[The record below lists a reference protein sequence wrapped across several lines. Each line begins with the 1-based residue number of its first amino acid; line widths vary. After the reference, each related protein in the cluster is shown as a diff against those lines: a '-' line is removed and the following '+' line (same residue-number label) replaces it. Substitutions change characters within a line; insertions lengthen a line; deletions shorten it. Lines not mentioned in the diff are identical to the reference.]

1 MLRRWTFAQ
10 RVGAGLSVC
19 LLAGLIL
26 LAILVSAARALAVNT
41 GTWAHH
47 SWSHHA
53 ADLLAVILGLGA
65 LGALVM
71 VLRNALGPMH
81 AERLQSEQ
89 RLHLFMDG
97 VSDYA
102 LCFLE
107 PDGTVSCW
115 STGAERLTGWTSSD
129 IVGQAAELLHAPDAV
144 SHGLPATYR
153 ERAARERRLQS
164 EGWRMRKDG
173 SRFWAETLLTA
184 LYTDGGTLQGF
195 AEVTRDITER
205 KRTERMQALLAEAG
219 RVLQP
224 QAGAAALGT
233 ALTRLCVPEIADACV
248 LYLPDETGHVR
259 PGAVTC
265 ADAATQTRLWEPL
278 LRRPSPDEPGPARV
292 VHTGRSERF
301 AEVDPDR
308 LPASVSDSTYAELW
322 RALGVRSALSV
333 PLVVDNR
340 VLGAL
345 CLLSTRPHRH
355 YGAVDQAFIEELSVR
370 AALALENARL
380 MAATQNALELIG
392 VAAHDLGTPLSSL
405 QLRLRR
411 VRLRSAPAHGEDNGL
426 REGLLMAED
435 ETKRL
440 GGLVHNL
447 LDLSRLSGGRLSLDA
462 QPMDLS
468 ELAHEVASRH
478 EDHAAT
484 AGCALSVHA
493 HGEVRGRWD
502 RQRLDRVLTNLLS
515 NALKF
520 GRGQPVE
527 VHVGQ
532 DAHRVRLT
540 VRDHGAGIPH
550 DAQQRIFSRFERVTT
565 DSRTPGFGLGLY
577 IVRQLVE
584 AHGGTI
590 RVHSRPGEG
599 AEFTVELPITQEN
612 PPKVTEA
619 IRA

>member
-26 LAILVSAARALAVNT
+26 LATLVFAAHTLTVDDGALFHHVADILAGL
-41 GTWAHH
+41 
-47 SWSHHA
+47 
-53 ADLLAVILGLGA
+53 LGLGA
-65 LGALVM
+65 LVALVM

-81 AERLQSEQ
+81 AEAVQSEQ

-129 IVGQAAELLHAPDAV
+129 IVGQRVEVLHVPDAV
-144 SHGLPATYR
+144 AHELPASHR

-164 EGWRMRKDG
+164 EGWRLRKDG

-184 LYTDGGTLQGF
+184 LYAEGGTLQGF

-224 QAGAAALGT
+224 QAGAKELGN

-248 LYLPDETGHVR
+248 LYLPDGQGVR
-259 PGAVTC
+259 PGAVAC
-265 ADAATQTRLWEPL
+265 ADAATQARLWEPL
-278 LRRPSPDEPGPARV
+278 MRRPSQDEPGPARV
-292 VHTGRSERF
+292 MHTGRAERF

-308 LPASVSDSTYAELW
+308 LPSSVSDSTCAELW

-355 YGAVDQAFIEELSVR
+355 YGAVDQAFIEELSAR
-370 AALALENARL
+370 AALALDNARL
-380 MAATQNALELIG
+380 LAATQNALELIG

-411 VRLRSAPAHGEDNGL
+411 VRLQCAPADAQDPRL
-426 REGLLMAED
+426 REGLLLAED

-440 GGLVHNL
+440 GQLVHNL
-447 LDLSRLSGGRLSLDA
+447 LDLSRLSGGRLVLEA
-462 QPMDLS
+462 RPMDLA
-468 ELAHEVASRH
+468 ELAHEVAARH
-478 EDHAAT
+478 EDQAAA
-484 AGCALSVHA
+484 AGCALTVHA
-493 HGEVRGRWD
+493 RSAARGRWD
-502 RQRLDRVLTNLLS
+502 RQRLDRVLTNLVS

-527 VHVGQ
+527 VHVNV
-532 DAHRVRLT
+532 DEHSHRVQMS
-540 VRDHGAGIPH
+540 VRDHGAGIPAE
-550 DAQQRIFSRFERVTT
+550 AQQRLFTRFERVTT
-565 DSRTPGFGLGLY
+565 DSRAPGFGLGLY

-599 AEFTVELPITQEN
+599 SEFTVELPFTQEAQEETGN
-612 PPKVTEA
+612 V

>member
-26 LAILVSAARALAVNT
+26 LATMVSAAHTLAAGDALST
-41 GTWAHH
+41 HRD
-47 SWSHHA
+47 S
-53 ADLLAVILGLGA
+53 DLRTLLVALLGLGCVAA
-65 LGALVM
+65 LGM

-107 PDGTVSCW
+107 PDGKVSCW
-115 STGAERLTGWTSSD
+115 STGAERLTGWTSED
-129 IVGQAAELLHAPDAV
+129 IVGQDVELLHVPDAV
-144 SHGLPATYR
+144 SRAVPASYR

-173 SRFWAETLLTA
+173 SRFWAESLLTA
-184 LYTDGGTLQGF
+184 LYDDAGRLQGF

-224 QAGAAALGT
+224 QAGAEALG
-233 ALTRLCVPEIADACV
+233 ADLTRLCVPEIADACV
-248 LYLPDETGHVR
+248 LYLPGEDGHVR

-278 LRRPSPDEPGPARV
+278 LRRPARDEPGPARV
-292 VHTGRSERF
+292 VYTGRAERF
-301 AEVDPDR
+301 AEVDPER
-308 LPASVSDSTYAELW
+308 LPASVNDSTYGELW

-333 PLVVDNR
+333 PLIVDNR

-355 YGAVDQAFIEELSVR
+355 YGAADQAFLEELSAR
-370 AALALENARL
+370 AALALDNARL
-380 MAATQNALELIG
+380 LAATQGALELIG
-392 VAAHDLGTPLSSL
+392 VAAHDLGNPLSSL

-411 VRLRSAPAHGEDNGL
+411 LRLQCAPANAEDPRL
-426 REGLLMAED
+426 REGLLLAED

-440 GGLVHNL
+440 GRLVHNL
-447 LDLSRLSGGRLSLDA
+447 LDLSRLSGGRLELEA
-462 QPMDLS
+462 RTMDLA
-468 ELAHEVASRH
+468 ELAREVVARH
-478 EDHAAT
+478 EDQAT
-484 AGCALSVHA
+484 AAGCALTVHA
-493 HGEVRGRWD
+493 RGAACGRWD
-502 RQRLDRVLTNLLS
+502 RQRLDRVLTNLVS

-527 VHVGQ
+527 VRVEH
-532 DAHRVRLT
+532 DAHRARLV
-540 VRDHGAGIPH
+540 VRDHGAGIPLE
-550 DAQQRIFSRFERVTT
+550 DQQRLFARFERVTT
-565 DSRTPGFGLGLY
+565 DSRAPGFGLGLY

-590 RVHSRPGEG
+590 RVHSCQGEG
-599 AEFTVELPITQEN
+599 AEFIVELPFIPES
-612 PPKVTEA
+612 PADVAAA

>member
-26 LAILVSAARALAVNT
+26 LATLVSAARTMAVD
-41 GTWAHH
+41 GRP
-47 SWSHHA
+47 WSHQA
-53 ADLLAVILGLGA
+53 SDMLAGLLGLGA
-65 LGALVM
+65 LAALGM

-107 PDGTVSCW
+107 PDGTVSGW
-115 STGAERLTGWTSSD
+115 STGAERLTGWASSD
-129 IVGQAAELLHAPDAV
+129 IVGQGVEHLHVPDAV
-144 SHGLPATYR
+144 LHGLPASYR

-164 EGWRMRKDG
+164 EGWRVRMDG

-184 LYTDGGTLQGF
+184 LYTESGTLQGF

-224 QAGAAALGT
+224 QAGAEALGA
-233 ALTRLCVPEIADACV
+233 ALTRLCVPEVADACV
-248 LYLPDETGHVR
+248 LYLPDEHGLVR
-259 PGAVTC
+259 PGAVAC

-278 LRRPSPDEPGPARV
+278 LRRPSSDEPGPARV
-292 VHTGRSERF
+292 VHTGRAERF

-308 LPASVSDSTYAELW
+308 LPPSVSDSTYAELW

-355 YGAVDQAFIEELSVR
+355 YGAVDQAFLEELSAR
-370 AALALENARL
+370 AALALDNARL

-411 VRLRSAPAHGEDNGL
+411 VRLQCAPSHGDDARL
-426 REGLLMAED
+426 REGLLLAED

-440 GGLVHNL
+440 GRLVHNL
-447 LDLSRLSGGRLSLDA
+447 LDLSRLSGGRMVLET
-462 QPMDLS
+462 QPMDLA
-468 ELAHEVASRH
+468 ELAHEVVARH
-478 EDHAAT
+478 EDQAAA
-484 AGCALSVHA
+484 AGCPLTVHA
-493 HGEVRGRWD
+493 RGEARGRWD
-502 RQRLDRVLTNLLS
+502 RQRLDRVLTNLVS

-520 GRGQPVE
+520 GGGKPVE
-527 VHVGQ
+527 VRVEQ
-532 DAHRVRLT
+532 DAHRARLI
-540 VRDHGAGIPH
+540 VRDHGTGIPPE
-550 DAQQRIFSRFERVTT
+550 AQQRLFTRFERVTT
-565 DSRTPGFGLGLY
+565 DTRTPGFGLGLY

-584 AHGGTI
+584 AHGGAI
-590 RVHSRPGEG
+590 RVHSRQDEG
-599 AEFTVELPITQEN
+599 AEFTVELPFTPES
-612 PPKVTEA
+612 PVAVTSS

>member
-10 RVGAGLSVC
+10 RVGAGLSAC

-26 LAILVSAARALAVNT
+26 LATLVSATHTLAVDD
-41 GTWAHH
+41 GAFLHH
-47 SWSHHA
+47 VS
-53 ADLLAVILGLGA
+53 DILVGLLGLGA
-65 LGALVM
+65 LIALVM

-81 AERLQSEQ
+81 EEALRSEQ

-107 PDGTVSCW
+107 PDGKVSCW

-129 IVGQAAELLHAPDAV
+129 IVGQRAEVLHVPDAV
-144 SHGLPATYR
+144 THGLPASHR

-164 EGWRMRKDG
+164 EGWRLRKDG

-184 LYTDGGTLQGF
+184 LYAEGGTLQGY

-224 QAGAAALGT
+224 QAGAKELGA

-248 LYLPDETGHVR
+248 LYLPDGSGDVR

-278 LRRPSPDEPGPARV
+278 MRRPSLDEPGPARV
-292 VHTGRSERF
+292 VHTGRAERF

-308 LPASVSDSTYAELW
+308 LPPSVSDSASAELW

-355 YGAVDQAFIEELSVR
+355 YGAVDQAFLEELSAR
-370 AALALENARL
+370 AALALDNARL

-411 VRLRSAPAHGEDNGL
+411 VRLQCAPAHTDDTRL
-426 REGLLMAED
+426 REGLLLAEE

-440 GGLVHNL
+440 GRLVHNL
-447 LDLSRLSGGRLSLDA
+447 LDLSRLSGGRLVLEA
-462 QPMDLS
+462 QPMDLA

-478 EDHAAT
+478 EDQAAA
-484 AGCALSVHA
+484 AGCALTVHA
-493 HGEVRGRWD
+493 PSGARGRWD
-502 RQRLDRVLTNLLS
+502 RQRLDRVLTNLVS

-527 VHVGQ
+527 VHVDVDE
-532 DAHRVRLT
+532 DAHRIRMS
-540 VRDHGAGIPH
+540 VRDHGAGIPQE
-550 DAQQRIFSRFERVTT
+550 AQQRLFTRFERVTT
-565 DSRTPGFGLGLY
+565 DSRAPGFGLGLY

-590 RVHSRPGEG
+590 RVHSRLGEG
-599 AEFTVELPITQEN
+599 AEFTVELPFTPET
-612 PPKVTEA
+612 PAEVVSS

>member
-26 LAILVSAARALAVNT
+26 LATLVFAAHTLTVDDGALFHHVADILAGL
-41 GTWAHH
+41 
-47 SWSHHA
+47 
-53 ADLLAVILGLGA
+53 LGLGA
-65 LGALVM
+65 LVALVM

-81 AERLQSEQ
+81 AEAVQSEQ

-129 IVGQAAELLHAPDAV
+129 IVGQRVEVLHVPDAV
-144 SHGLPATYR
+144 AHELPASHR

-184 LYTDGGTLQGF
+184 LYAEGGTLQGF

-224 QAGAAALGT
+224 QAGAKELGN
-233 ALTRLCVPEIADACV
+233 ALTRLCVPEVADACV
-248 LYLPDETGHVR
+248 LYLPDGQGVR
-259 PGAVTC
+259 PGAVAC
-265 ADAATQTRLWEPL
+265 ADAATQARLWEPL
-278 LRRPSPDEPGPARV
+278 MRRPSQDEPGPARV
-292 VHTGRSERF
+292 MHTGRAERF

-308 LPASVSDSTYAELW
+308 LPSSVSDSTCAELW

-355 YGAVDQAFIEELSVR
+355 YGAVDQAFIEELSAR
-370 AALALENARL
+370 AALALDNARL
-380 MAATQNALELIG
+380 LAATQNALELIG

-411 VRLRSAPAHGEDNGL
+411 VRLQCAPADAQDPRL
-426 REGLLMAED
+426 REGLLLAED

-440 GGLVHNL
+440 GQLVHNL
-447 LDLSRLSGGRLSLDA
+447 LDLSRLSGGRLVLEA
-462 QPMDLS
+462 RPMDLA
-468 ELAHEVASRH
+468 ELAHEVAARH
-478 EDHAAT
+478 EDQAAA
-484 AGCALSVHA
+484 AGCALTVHA
-493 HGEVRGRWD
+493 RSAARGRWD
-502 RQRLDRVLTNLLS
+502 RQRLDRVLTNLVS

-527 VHVGQ
+527 VHVNV
-532 DAHRVRLT
+532 DEHSHRVQMS
-540 VRDHGAGIPH
+540 VRDHGAGIPAE
-550 DAQQRIFSRFERVTT
+550 AQQRLFTRFERVTT
-565 DSRTPGFGLGLY
+565 DSRAPGFGLGLY

-599 AEFTVELPITQEN
+599 SEFTVELPFTQEAQEETGN
-612 PPKVTEA
+612 V